1 MKTKL
6 LVKINVIITLFLII
20 SCGKDSPLD
29 NNCANALQWANEVSN
44 ELSAYSSALQAYSS
58 DPTASNC
65 TSVKNAAKNY
75 LDALRDVLDCVPTA
89 SQAQINEAI
98 NEAKAEVDDEACD

>member
-6 LVKINVIITLFLII
+6 TTKISIIIILLITV
-20 SCGKDSPLD
+20 SCGKDSPLN
-29 NNCANALQWANEVSN
+29 NNCNSVWTLEVSN
-44 ELSAYSSALQAYSS
+44 ELNAYSSALQAYSS

-65 TSVKNAAKNY
+65 SNVKSAAKNY
-75 LDALRDVLDCVPTA
+75 LDSLRDVLDCVPNA
-89 SQAQINEAI
+89 SQAQINQAI

>member
-6 LVKINVIITLFLII
+6 AIKISSVIILLITI
-20 SCGKDSPLD
+20 SCGKDSPLKND
-29 NNCANALQWANEVSN
+29 CNNVWTQEVAN

-65 TSVKNAAKNY
+65 SNVKSAAKNY
-75 LDALRDVLDCVPTA
+75 LDSLRDVLDCVPTA
-89 SQAQINEAI
+89 SRTQINQAI